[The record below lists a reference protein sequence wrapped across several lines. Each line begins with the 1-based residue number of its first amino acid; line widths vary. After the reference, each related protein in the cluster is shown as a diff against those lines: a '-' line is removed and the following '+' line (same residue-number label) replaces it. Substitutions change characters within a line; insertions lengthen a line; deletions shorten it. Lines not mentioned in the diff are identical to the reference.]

1 MLRGEKKEVS
11 DCTIIFPKKKMNDKK
26 EMLFELVLDLCT
38 CRIHAAA
45 GSCLLITL
53 TK

>member
-1 MLRGEKKEVS
+1 MVLLYI
-11 DCTIIFPKKKMNDKK
+11 IIFQKKLNDKK
-26 EMLFELVLDLCT
+26 EMLFELDLCT